1 MYGEDMQIAKYNAS
15 GNDFVIFHTF
25 HETDRSQL
33 AQALCHRQKGV
44 GADGLIVLLPHGEYD
59 FKWQFY
65 NSNGSEA
72 SMCGNGTR
80 ACAHY
85 AYTQGL
91 APKKMRFLTG
101 AGVIASEVIECVV
114 ETELTTPKVLSESF
128 EENGLTWHFCDTG
141 VPHLV
146 TFVEDVALFDKTI
159 ARQMRYKYN
168 ANVNYAML
176 KENTLHVRT
185 YERGVEDETLACG
198 TGMAA
203 CFYSAYR
210 QKRVGES
217 AKVYPTSGEEL
228 FMRIEDQTLFFKGEV
243 QKVFETVWER

>member
-1 MYGEDMQIAKYNAS
+1 MQIAKYNAN
-15 GNDFVIFHTF
+15 GNDFIIFHTF
-25 HETDRSQL
+25 VEVDRSGL
-33 AQALCHRQKGV
+33 AQQLCDRQKGV
-44 GADGLIVLLPHGEYD
+44 GADGLIVLLPHEEYD

-65 NSNGSEA
+65 NNDGSVA

-85 AYTQGL
+85 AFTNQL
-91 APKKMRFLTG
+91 AGASMRFLTG
-101 AGVIASEVIECVV
+101 AGVITSMVENDIV

-128 EENGLTWHFCDTG
+128 DENGLTWHFCDTG

-146 TFVEDVALFDKTI
+146 TFVDDTAHFDKVI

-168 ANVNYAML
+168 ANVNYAMI

-210 QKRVGES
+210 QKLVVES
-217 AKVYPTSGEEL
+217 AKVYPISGEEL
-228 FMRIEDQTLFFKGEV
+228 SLRIKNQRLFFKGRV
-243 QKVFETVWER
+243 QKVCETVLEL

>member
-1 MYGEDMQIAKYNAS
+1 MQIAKYNAN
-15 GNDFVIFHTF
+15 GNDFIIFHTF
-25 HETDRSQL
+25 IEVDRSAL
-33 AQALCHRQKGV
+33 AQQLCHRQSGI
-44 GADGLIVLLPHGEYD
+44 GADGLIVLLPHAEYD

-65 NSNGSEA
+65 NSDGSPA

-85 AYTQGL
+85 AFTNHL
-91 APKKMRFLTG
+91 AAASMRFLTG
-101 AGVIASEVIECVV
+101 AGVITSVVENDVV
-114 ETELTTPKVLSESF
+114 ETALTTPQVLSESF

-146 TFVEDVALFDKTI
+146 TFVEDTACFDKVI

-168 ANVNYAML
+168 ANVNYAKL
-176 KENTLHVRT
+176 EKNALHVRT

-210 QKRVGES
+210 QKLVGES
-217 AKVYPTSGEEL
+217 ANVYPTSGDEL
-228 FMRIEDQTLFFKGEV
+228 SLRIEDQRLFFKGRI
-243 QKVFETVWER
+243 QKVFETTLEL

>member
-1 MYGEDMQIAKYNAS
+1 MQIAKYNAS

-25 HETDRSQL
+25 KEEDRSAL
-33 AQALCHRQKGV
+33 AKALCDRQKGI
-44 GADGLIVLLPHGEYD
+44 GADGLIVLVPHDTYD

-65 NSNGSEA
+65 NSDGSIA

-85 AYTQGL
+85 AFTNGLTQT
-91 APKKMRFLTG
+91 KMRFLTG
-101 AGVIASEVIECVV
+101 AGVIHSHVDGDIV
-114 ETELTTPKVLSESF
+114 ETELTAPLKVSDAF
-128 EENGLTWHFCDTG
+128 EENGLLWHFYDTG

-146 TFVEDVALFDKTI
+146 TFVENVTQFDKEV
-159 ARQMRYKYN
+159 ARQMRYAHN
-168 ANVNYAML
+168 ANVNYVCVRE
-176 KENTLHVRT
+176 KTLHVRT

-203 CFYSAYR
+203 SFYAAYLLNY
-210 QKRVGES
+210 VDES

-228 FMRIEDQTLFFKGEV
+228 SLRIENEKLFFKGRV
-243 QKVFETVWER
+243 QKVFETYWEH